1 MQIRIPNRAVSGD
14 EEEEEV
20 GSGDRRNGGD
30 RRGMKDGRNGRAT
43 GSCYGDER

>member
-20 GSGDRRNGGD
+20 GSAIEGTAG
-30 RRGMKDGRNGRAT
+30 T
-43 GSCYGDER
+43 GEG